1 MQGHLNPAEV
11 GVLGNYTPLKAAMDD
26 VITALGAIPGHP
38 LVGHIVD
45 VNPTNFQTANDLQGI
60 LTKLKQQYPNVNVL
74 YVCSDPYLRTNGNIL
89 VQVAHNHP
97 LGRFSTM
104 HEFGEWVNYHNGD
117 RAYGPDFN
125 KLFER
130 AAGYVDQIL
139 NGALPANLP
148 VFAPTL
154 VDCVATPKTR

>member
-1 MQGHLNPAEV
+1 
-11 GVLGNYTPLKAAMDD
+11 
-26 VITALGAIPGHP
+26 
-38 LVGHIVD
+38 
-45 VNPTNFQTANDLQGI
+45 
-60 LTKLKQQYPNVNVL
+60 
-74 YVCSDPYLRTNGNIL
+74 
-89 VQVAHNHP
+89 
-97 LGRFSTM
+97 M

-154 VDCVATPKTR
+154 VDCVATPKLGKVIAAGGKKLSRSMLK